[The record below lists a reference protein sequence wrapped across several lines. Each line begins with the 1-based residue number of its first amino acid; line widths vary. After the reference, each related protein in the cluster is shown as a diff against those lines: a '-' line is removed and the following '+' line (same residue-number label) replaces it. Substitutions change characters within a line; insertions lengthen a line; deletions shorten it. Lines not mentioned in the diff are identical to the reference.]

1 MFRERKLYS
10 KAMHSSNEAGSASAP
25 DLSGSAPIR
34 LMSASSRYTRAV
46 ARRVE
51 SPAAAGT
58 WRTLAALNELGPTRV
73 SDLAE
78 WQRVSQPTMTTL
90 LRRMEQHGLVERR
103 PDPADGRASL
113 VSMTGDG
120 RAQFRRFRAQALELT
135 GPAWDR
141 LTEADRAALSRA
153 ADLLQAL
160 LEQPELR

>member
-1 MFRERKLYS
+1 
-10 KAMHSSNEAGSASAP
+10 MHSP
-25 DLSGSAPIR
+25 DEPDAATARELSDSAPIR

-58 WRTLAALNELGPTRV
+58 WRTLAALNELGAARV

-113 VSMTGDG
+113 VSMTDDG

-135 GPAWDR
+135 GPAWAR
-141 LTEADRAALSRA
+141 LSEADRAVLARA
-153 ADLLQAL
+153 ADLLQEL